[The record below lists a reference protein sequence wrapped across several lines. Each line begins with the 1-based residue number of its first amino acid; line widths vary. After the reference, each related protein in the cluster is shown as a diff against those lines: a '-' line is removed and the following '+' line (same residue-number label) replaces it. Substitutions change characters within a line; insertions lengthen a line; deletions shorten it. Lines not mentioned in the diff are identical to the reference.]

1 MKRVRVDGKEAP
13 LNRQYRRAT
22 QKQEAQRKAQPR
34 PQPKTPGQ
42 PGRKP
47 RSGPRQFL
55 REVVAELG
63 KVHWPNRE
71 ELTAYTMVVIAAVIV
86 IGALI
91 YAMDW
96 VFSKAIVALYG
107 IH

>member
-1 MKRVRVDGKEAP
+1 M
-13 LNRQYRRAT
+13 NRQYRRAA

-34 PQPKTPGQ
+34 PQPKTQ
-42 PGRKP
+42 SAPGRRP
-47 RSGPRQFL
+47 RTSPGQFL
-55 REVVAELG
+55 REVWGELS

-71 ELTAYTMVVIAAVIV
+71 ELTAYTMVVIVAVIV
-86 IGALI
+86 IGAVI